1 MNIGN
6 AIKEIRK
13 RKGISQKD
21 LAKKIGMSANNL
33 CSIEKEKSF
42 PSMENIKKICS
53 SLEVPESVL
62 LLFSITDEDV
72 PEHKRKVFHYLAD
85 PLKNYIIE

>member
-21 LAKKIGMSANNL
+21 LAKKIGMSTNNL

-42 PSMENIKKICS
+42 PSMENIKKNMRCAGSGRIHS
-53 SLEVPESVL
+53 SP
-62 LLFSITDEDV
+62 F
-72 PEHKRKVFHYLAD
+72 
-85 PLKNYIIE
+85 

>member
-21 LAKKIGMSANNL
+21 LAKKIGMSTNNL

-42 PSMENIKKICS
+42 PSMENIKKICGA
-53 SLEVPESVL
+53 LEVTESIL
-62 LLFSITDEDV
+62 LLFSITEDDI
-72 PEHKRKVFHYLAD
+72 PAHKRELFHCLTD
-85 PLKNYIIE
+85 TLKNHIIE